1 MALRRFIKLPKH
13 QQYQYKPRYWDP
25 EKEELKERLQRI
37 EALKQGDTEGMKAR
51 IASGMKRG
59 YKADSRE
66 RNKQMTRSNLVLLII
81 VIFLLGVSY
90 VFMTVYLPE
99 IINKIEGA
107 G

>member
-1 MALRRFIKLPKH
+1 MALRKFIKLPKH

-51 IASGMKRG
+51 IASGIKRG

>member
-13 QQYQYKPRYWDP
+13 QQYRYKPRYWDP
-25 EKEELKERLQRI
+25 EKDELKERMERI
-37 EALKQGDTEGMKAR
+37 ESLKKGDTEGMKAR

-59 YKADSRE
+59 YMADSRA
-66 RNKQMTRSNLVLLII
+66 RNKQMTRSNLVLLFI
-81 VIFLLGVSY
+81 VIFLLGASY

-99 IINKIEGA
+99 IINKIEGV

>member
-25 EKEELKERLQRI
+25 EKDELKERLDRI
-37 EALKQGDTEGMKAR
+37 EALKKGDTEGMKAR

-59 YKADSRE
+59 YKADSRA
-66 RNKQMTRSNLVLLII
+66 RNKQMTRSNLVLLFI
-81 VIFLLGVSY
+81 VIFLLGASY

-99 IINKIEGA
+99 IINKIEGV